1 VKRRNECGPKSSWS
15 TFTFH
20 FIANQPNQEMNDDF
34 GREDSSELPYEDD
47 EIVKEIDVFVS
58 DKLDLYLLQLP
69 LKPSYM
75 NEPTI
80 QSARYKPECNKLEI
94 EGGIG
99 IPNLQSSNVPKTS
112 NLAFGVLKNDGLHVT
127 PIHEILQLRP
137 SFANFKKYT
146 EDSSKVMEIDD
157 DDEDD
162 VMIAPKESGK
172 PILHQVSNSN
182 LIFNCQFYLVL
193 VLFNIYIILDESH
206 L

>member
-1 VKRRNECGPKSSWS
+1 
-15 TFTFH
+15 
-20 FIANQPNQEMNDDF
+20 MNGF
-34 GREDSSELPYEDD
+34 EEDADIPYEED

-80 QSARYKPECNKLEI
+80 QTARYKPECNKLEI

-112 NLAFGVLKNDGLHVT
+112 NLAFGVMKSNGLHIT

-137 SFANFKKYT
+137 SFVNLKKYA
-146 EDSSKVMEIDD
+146 EDSKVMEIDD

-162 VMIAPKESGK
+162 ATAPKESGK
-172 PILHQVSNSN
+172 PILHQVS
-182 LIFNCQFYLVL
+182 LINQ
-193 VLFNIYIILDESH
+193 YIP
-206 L
+206 